1 MEATGVYW
9 KPVWH
14 VLEERFQLVLA
25 NAAHVRNVPGR
36 VPGHGFETVDCDAT
50 RPFCAPW

>member
-14 VLEERFQLVLA
+14 VLSDGDLVLILA
-25 NAAHVRNVPGR
+25 NAAHVKNVPGR
-36 VPGHGFETVDCDAT
+36 KIDVGDAVNRPGFVGGSN
-50 RPFCAPW
+50 P